1 MKTTTNLIN
10 LKKHRANFKAL
21 SALNLARTRGVD
33 LNFMSLLGKRSKLNR
48 PSVVALNLTEPS
60 VVALNLTEPFS
71 VASNLKRACREKSNL
86 ARSRGASV
94 KFASSQGGGLN
105 FTRPRGAEFQKGRA

>member
-1 MKTTTNLIN
+1 MKTAINLIN
-10 LKKHRANFKAL
+10 LKERHANFKAL
-21 SALNLARTRGVD
+21 SVLNLAWPRG
-33 LNFMSLLGKRSKLNR
+33 
-48 PSVVALNLTEPS
+48 
-60 VVALNLTEPFS
+60 

-105 FTRPRGAEFQKGRA
+105 FMRPCGAEFQKGRA

>member
-10 LKKHRANFKAL
+10 LKEHRANFEAL
-21 SALNLARTRGVD
+21 SVLNLAWPRGVD
-33 LNFMSLLGKRSKLNR
+33 LNFMSPFGKRSKSKR
-48 PSVVALNLTEPS
+48 PSVVALNLTEP
-60 VVALNLTEPFS
+60 FG

-86 ARSRGASV
+86 ARTRGASV

-105 FTRPRGAEFQKGRA
+105 FTRPRGTEFQKGRA

>member
-1 MKTTTNLIN
+1 MKTAINLIN
-10 LKKHRANFKAL
+10 LKERHANFKAL
-21 SALNLARTRGVD
+21 SVLNLAQPRGVD
-33 LNFMSLLGKRSKLNR
+33 LNFMSPFGRRSKLNR
-48 PSVVALNLTEPS
+48 PSVVALNLTGPRG
-60 VVALNLTEPFS
+60 

-86 ARSRGASV
+86 ARPCRASV

>member
-1 MKTTTNLIN
+1 MKTAIN
-10 LKKHRANFKAL
+10 LKECHANLKAL
-21 SALNLARTRGVD
+21 SVLNLARTRGVD
-33 LNFMSLLGKRSKLNR
+33 LNFMSPFGKRSKSKR

-60 VVALNLTEPFS
+60 VVALNLTEPFG

-86 ARSRGASV
+86 ARPCRASV

-105 FTRPRGAEFQKGRA
+105 FTRPRGSEFQKGRA

>member
-21 SALNLARTRGVD
+21 SVLNLARTRGVD
-33 LNFMSLLGKRSKLNR
+33 LNFMSLLGRISKSKR
-48 PSVVALNLTEPS
+48 PSVVALNLTGPRG
-60 VVALNLTEPFS
+60 

-86 ARSRGASV
+86 ARTRGASV
-94 KFASSQGGGLN
+94 KFASPQGGGLN

>member
-10 LKKHRANFKAL
+10 LKERHANFKAL
-21 SALNLARTRGVD
+21 SVLNLARTRGVD
-33 LNFMSLLGKRSKLNR
+33 LNFMSPFGKRSKLGR
-48 PSVVALNLTEPS
+48 PLA
-60 VVALNLTEPFS
+60 VALNLTEPFG

-86 ARSRGASV
+86 ALSCGASV